1 MGHFFANIGKRA
13 EGGALEPNLFGS
25 IDKARPRGR
34 RTGEQAE
41 AVAARRS
48 SGGAA
53 ERTTVGSGGEDA
65 TDLPL
70 RSDIPIAYLYHPLFQ
85 WLLEAARDTYG
96 YSSAGPLWLPCCV
109 DEFLRLRALV
119 DRETTH
125 SHSSSYSHRVHV
137 QDVGHQQ
144 HGNSFAPCTRAKITS

>member
-1 MGHFFANIGKRA
+1 MGISANTLWACHERR
-13 EGGALEPNLFGS
+13 N
-25 IDKARPRGR
+25 DQARLCGR

-85 WLLEAARDTYG
+85 RLLEAARDTCGYG
-96 YSSAGPLWLPCCV
+96 SAGPLWLPCSV
-109 DEFLRLRALV
+109 DEFLRLRACRPGDGALALLHYKKYV
-119 DRETTH
+119 
-125 SHSSSYSHRVHV
+125 
-137 QDVGHQQ
+137 
-144 HGNSFAPCTRAKITS
+144 NL